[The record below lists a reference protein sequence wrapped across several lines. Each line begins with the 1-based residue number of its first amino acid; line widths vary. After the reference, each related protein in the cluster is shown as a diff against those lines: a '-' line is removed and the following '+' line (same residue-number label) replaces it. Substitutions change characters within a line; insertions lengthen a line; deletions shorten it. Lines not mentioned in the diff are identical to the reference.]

1 MSPET
6 ICAFALECLELA
18 RNTKD
23 PHHRALLLDIVCPCK
38 DLASALHRFQLF
50 AEECQDNVIE
60 NRHLVTPEP
69 VGTLFKSGGIVFLG

>member
-18 RNTKD
+18 RNTK
-23 PHHRALLLDIVCPCK
+23 ALLLDIVCSCK

-50 AEECQDNVIE
+50 AEQCQDKVI
-60 NRHLVTPEP
+60 
-69 VGTLFKSGGIVFLG
+69 